1 MVKNLYTINCTQK
14 MQNMA
19 LSNIVERG
27 DLYNITDFSQLLK
40 SVYINQFTILNTML
54 KIIYQ

>member
-1 MVKNLYTINCTQK
+1 

-40 SVYINQFTILNTML
+40 SVY
-54 KIIYQ
+54 

>member
-1 MVKNLYTINCTQK
+1 